1 MAGET
6 RGERERPVQPEDNRI
21 RNSRLGRLVAT
32 ALRSYF
38 LPIPPAATPSQ
49 PRSSALF
56 LRALFL
62 RFAFLPTGNP
72 FPSPPLFSG
81 RRTGTRGGITSNYK
95 KLSADQIRWRG
106 GVLIT
111 TQKSG
116 LDQLGTRLLS
126 PAVNSFPSLVRG
138 CTPSFLPSFLLSFP
152 FRSAS
157 IVLPPPP
164 ILDFVST
171 IGGSTD
177 RKYGDTGV
185 FSPLF
190 TFYAL
195 STPRAFITRSF
206 CPTAFKTGRL

>member
-1 MAGET
+1 M
-6 RGERERPVQPEDNRI
+6 VQPEDNRI

-38 LPIPPAATPSQ
+38 LPIPRRPPPSQ
-49 PRSSALF
+49 PHSSALF
-56 LRALFL
+56 LRALFYDSL
-62 RFAFLPTGNP
+62 SLADWKSLPP
-72 FPSPPLFSG
+72 HLLSPG
-81 RRTGTRGGITSNYK
+81 RGGITSNYK

-138 CTPSFLPSFLLSFP
+138 CTPFFLPSFLPFILPSFFLHRLIHGIELPAYFRFCFNNRLEIRRHPGDKRGLFSSIHPCPLNATRLS
-152 FRSAS
+152 
-157 IVLPPPP
+157 
-164 ILDFVST
+164 
-171 IGGSTD
+171 
-177 RKYGDTGV
+177 
-185 FSPLF
+185 
-190 TFYAL
+190 
-195 STPRAFITRSF
+195 RSF